1 MQRQNDHKL
10 FCSRCAHW
18 SLACL
23 LHIVTLLRLLCT
35 VTQPTGYKEEAERLA
50 QAGVLVDT
58 FFLSSR
64 AADPNF
70 VEIANLTKGTA
81 YSLNICTAAGAQDLI
96 DAVTPRRAVPTLD
109 SHTSI
114 GDERNCG
121 RTKNQG
127 FISCLLICVLD
138 IVIWSM
144 HYACLP
150 PSGSFFMLVG
160 RLTGQSWLASTRSA
174 TRCAPENSL
183 QNCRPGLAVNELQ
196 TLDKRFAQNILNVP
210 DRCIILGCPI

>member
-1 MQRQNDHKL
+1 M
-10 FCSRCAHW
+10 
-18 SLACL
+18 
-23 LHIVTLLRLLCT
+23 TLLRLLCT

-121 RTKNQG
+121 RTKKPRFYFLPVNVCSG
-127 FISCLLICVLD
+127 HCNLMHVLCMFTTLRILLHVGGASD
-138 IVIWSM
+138 
-144 HYACLP
+144 
-150 PSGSFFMLVG
+150 GSKLVG
-160 RLTGQSWLASTRSA
+160 EYQKRYKMRS
-174 TRCAPENSL
+174 
-183 QNCRPGLAVNELQ
+183 
-196 TLDKRFAQNILNVP
+196 
-210 DRCIILGCPI
+210 